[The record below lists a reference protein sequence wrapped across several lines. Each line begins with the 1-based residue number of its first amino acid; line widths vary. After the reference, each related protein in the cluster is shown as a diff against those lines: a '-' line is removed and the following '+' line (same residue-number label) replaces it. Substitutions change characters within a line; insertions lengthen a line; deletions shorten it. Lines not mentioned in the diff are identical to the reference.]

1 MTEAEAKNLM
11 IAGCQ
16 IIYDGIAYKW
26 IRSVQLVYN
35 RKNHTMDLWLML
47 EDMRA
52 NAVVV
57 APASKCKPIIPD

>member
-1 MTEAEAKNLM
+1 MSEAEAKNLM

-16 IIYDGIAYKW
+16 IVYDGITYKW
-26 IRSVQLVYN
+26 IRSVQIVYN
-35 RKNHTMDLWLML
+35 RRDHKLELYLML

-57 APASKCKPIIPD
+57 APASNCRPIPL